1 MLDESVAESRR
12 RAPPAFPLGRLDKP
26 EDVARAILFLAPD
39 DAAWIAGTHLTVDGG
54 CPTVMP
60 DLWDLREPA

>member
-1 MLDESVAESRR
+1 
-12 RAPPAFPLGRLDKP
+12 
-26 EDVARAILFLAPD
+26 VARAILFLAPD

-60 DLWDLREPA
+60 DLSDLREPA